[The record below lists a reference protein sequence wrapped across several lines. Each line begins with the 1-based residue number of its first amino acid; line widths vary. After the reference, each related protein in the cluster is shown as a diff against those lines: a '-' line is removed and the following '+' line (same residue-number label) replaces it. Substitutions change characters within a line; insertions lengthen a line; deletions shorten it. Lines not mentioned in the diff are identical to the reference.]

1 MAGRHGHSIAGVK
14 IFLQALKSKQDPS
27 VRKIGVVHRKQVL
40 IRQSPI
46 SAIEVHDKISAY

>member
-14 IFLQALKSKQDPS
+14 IFLQALKTKQDPS
-27 VRKIGVVHRKQVL
+27 VRKIGVVHRKQAL